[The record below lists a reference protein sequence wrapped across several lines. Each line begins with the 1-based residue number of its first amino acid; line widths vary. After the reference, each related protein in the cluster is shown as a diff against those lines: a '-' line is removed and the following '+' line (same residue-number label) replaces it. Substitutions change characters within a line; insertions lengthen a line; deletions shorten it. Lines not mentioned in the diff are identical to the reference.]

1 MTLLDERI
9 SLVTGLIFCDKVI
22 SPDSNLKPWKME
34 ARQFPFGE
42 EAVSTG
48 DIIRTTCVL

>member
-1 MTLLDERI
+1 
-9 SLVTGLIFCDKVI
+9 
-22 SPDSNLKPWKME
+22 ME

-48 DIIRTTCVL
+48 DIIRTTCVLESKS